1 MRNPD
6 RKAIGRGALIAAV
19 TGLGIA
25 AEVLLTN
32 VIFPSKTDDD
42 GVSVVLSYLCVFAVL
57 FLTGLLAARDG
68 AGRRAQVIAGLT
80 AGLVIGTLTIA
91 AFVVVDNVWL
101 DVVAQQQTK
110 LDGFARSGA
119 ASMRDYLNHELI
131 GPGVFF
137 TVGFGALGALLAGLG
152 GLADRGT
159 GRIAAR

>member
-1 MRNPD
+1 MVRRRCGMRNPD
-6 RKAIGRGALIAAV
+6 RKTIGRGALIAAV

-80 AGLVIGTLTIA
+80 AGVVIGALTIA

-110 LDGFARSGA
+110 LDG
-119 ASMRDYLNHELI
+119 
-131 GPGVFF
+131 
-137 TVGFGALGALLAGLG
+137 
-152 GLADRGT
+152 
-159 GRIAAR
+159 